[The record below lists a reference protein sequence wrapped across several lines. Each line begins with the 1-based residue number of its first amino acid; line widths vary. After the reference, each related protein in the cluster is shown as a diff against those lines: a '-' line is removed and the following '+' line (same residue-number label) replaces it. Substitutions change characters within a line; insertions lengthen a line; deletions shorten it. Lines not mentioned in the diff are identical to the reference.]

1 MSWEDVNTHQIPFCT
16 YKQTKWKTKNS
27 LFPVAQT
34 VPRSW
39 CSMLFNVSADFGDI
53 VDCSDEACSS
63 VSQQF
68 IPGTLVNQ
76 NKTNRRLSLFQM
88 SFPWSLKFTFY
99 YRNYHLERANWN
111 VYGSYW
117 ITFYWSWPLQK
128 EFGEYQKHF
137 TACLLPITGLTITC
151 ALQNGHFIQKP
162 VTDILTTG
170 QHDFLLAFSAATH
183 KNLDN

>member
-53 VDCSDEACSS
+53 VGCSDEACSS
-63 VSQQF
+63 VSQRF
-68 IPGTLVNQ
+68 ILGTLVNQ

-99 YRNYHLERANWN
+99 YKLYHQEKTNWN
-111 VYGSYW
+111 VLW
-117 ITFYWSWPLQK
+117 
-128 EFGEYQKHF
+128 
-137 TACLLPITGLTITC
+137 
-151 ALQNGHFIQKP
+151 
-162 VTDILTTG
+162 
-170 QHDFLLAFSAATH
+170 FLLKLIFIIKCRKYKATCH
-183 KNLDN
+183 PNVCILDTFFEKCSQKVLTSFPTTHL